1 MSKRN
6 QKPYFE
12 LTKVIIKYK
21 KNALSGLSGFSIF
34 HVDLTSWMIVANY
47 ICRKGKNLR
56 NQRNIIRIKMIST
69 NPIIY
74 SIVAIKREENT
85 ALIVV

>member
-34 HVDLTSWMIVANY
+34 HVDLTSWMITFEKSV
-47 ICRKGKNLR
+47 
-56 NQRNIIRIKMIST
+56 QIIFAEK
-69 NPIIY
+69 
-74 SIVAIKREENT
+74 
-85 ALIVV
+85 

>member
-6 QKPYFE
+6 KKPYFE

-34 HVDLTSWMIVANY
+34 HVDLTSWMITFEKSAQIIFVEKVK
-47 ICRKGKNLR
+47 ICVISETSSALR
-56 NQRNIIRIKMIST
+56 W
-69 NPIIY
+69 
-74 SIVAIKREENT
+74 
-85 ALIVV
+85 